1 MMDYL
6 KAYNEGEPLESDE
19 ELDRILEILLY
30 GPLLQGYE
38 TDWLDDFKD
47 NYSSFSLDLL
57 NKLLRQK
64 VAEGNDCMVLCI
76 ADIMFLHDPLNEEA
90 LEIKCQILARQGK
103 MGLAKRSYERF
114 CKVYQES
121 MAEEYDK
128 SFPSI
133 VK

>member
-57 NKLLRQK
+57 NKLLRQ
-64 VAEGNDCMVLCI
+64 
-76 ADIMFLHDPLNEEA
+76 
-90 LEIKCQILARQGK
+90 R
-103 MGLAKRSYERF
+103 
-114 CKVYQES
+114 
-121 MAEEYDK
+121 
-128 SFPSI
+128 
-133 VK
+133 